1 MMMMMMNDDDQRQL
15 KVIVDFETTFDL
27 IPTAASAA
35 AGWSRSSSPQVARRF
50 QARSAP

>member
-1 MMMMMMNDDDQRQL
+1 MMMMMMTLERQL

-35 AGWSRSSSPQVARRF
+35 AGWAKGYRF
-50 QARSAP
+50 R